1 MAHIFSIQESMN
13 LFSNL
18 ELCYV
23 AARGGSYLLEHK
35 LVVEK
40 GKLNK
45 KWPWVFKLGPHIHT
59 QKENGWM
66 SIARGHSLCIFYVV
80 FSYEAYPHVKELQQ
94 RLH

>member
-45 KWPWVFKLGPHIHT
+45 KWP
-59 QKENGWM
+59 
-66 SIARGHSLCIFYVV
+66 
-80 FSYEAYPHVKELQQ
+80 
-94 RLH
+94 